1 MTSPGPRIGLILGG
15 GGVVGV
21 AWELGVLAALTT
33 DAGWN
38 PASATVIAGT
48 SAGSMAGALTALGR
62 DLPAIA
68 ARRTAGVTLPDAS
81 AGPARPA
88 ATSAVSAEL
97 LDLMRPGTATVA
109 ERARAVGRMARAAQP
124 AMDGA
129 AYRAFIGSSLP
140 AEWPAGD
147 LRLTTVDCE
156 TGETVLLD
164 RGSGMDLI
172 DAVAASCAVPA
183 YFPTV
188 QYKGRHFTDGPRGP
202 YIAALAAEVSLD
214 AIVFVGLRLPFM
226 AGADEHAELDAL
238 ALRGMPV
245 ARVTDGPAFAAAA
258 ADLMDPSAAAVGT
271 LIGLA
276 DGRNGAGAVR
286 QALAASSA

>member
-1 MTSPGPRIGLILGG
+1 MANPGPRIGLILGG

-21 AWELGVLAALTT
+21 AWELGVLAAITT

-38 PASATVIAGT
+38 PARATVIAGT
-48 SAGSMAGALTALGR
+48 SAGSMAGAITALGR

-68 ARRTAGVTLPDAS
+68 ARRTAGVTMPDAS
-81 AGPARPA
+81 AGPGRPA
-88 ATSAVSAEL
+88 ATSAVSPEL
-97 LDLMRPGTATVA
+97 LDLMRPGTATAA

-124 AMDGA
+124 VMDGA

-147 LRLTTVDCE
+147 LRLTTIDCE

-164 RGSGMDLI
+164 SGSGMDLI

-202 YIAALAAEVSLD
+202 YIAALAAELGLQ

-238 ALRGMPV
+238 AAGGMPV
-245 ARVTDGPAFAAAA
+245 ARVTDGPAFAAAGV
-258 ADLMDPSAAAVGT
+258 DLMDPAASAVGT

-276 DGRNGAGAVR
+276 DGRNAAGAVR
-286 QALAASSA
+286 QALAAASA

>member
-1 MTSPGPRIGLILGG
+1 MTDPGPRIGLILGG

-33 DAGWN
+33 EAGWN

-48 SAGSMAGALTALGR
+48 SAGSMAGAITALGR

-68 ARRTAGVTLPDAS
+68 ARRTEGVTMPDAAS
-81 AGPARPA
+81 APARPA
-88 ATSAVSAEL
+88 ATSAVSPEL

-124 AMDGA
+124 AMDEA

-140 AEWPAGD
+140 AGWPAGD
-147 LRLTTVDCE
+147 LRLTTVDCD

-188 QYKGRHFTDGPRGP
+188 QHKGRHFTDGPRGP
-202 YIAALAAEVSLD
+202 YIAALAAELGLE

-238 ALRGMPV
+238 AAGGMPV
-245 ARVTDGPAFAAAA
+245 ARVTDGPAFAAAG
-258 ADLMDPSAAAVGT
+258 ADLMDPAASAVGT

-276 DGRNGAGAVR
+276 DGRDGARAVR
-286 QALAASSA
+286 QALAGASA